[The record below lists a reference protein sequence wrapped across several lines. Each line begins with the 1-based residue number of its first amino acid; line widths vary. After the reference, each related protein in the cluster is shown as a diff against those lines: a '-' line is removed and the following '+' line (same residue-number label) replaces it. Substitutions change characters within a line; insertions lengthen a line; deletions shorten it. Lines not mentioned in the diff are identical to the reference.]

1 MLDDLRPLAVFAKTV
16 EAGSFRAAARQLG
29 LSPSVVSHHVAQLE
43 SRLGLALIYR
53 STRRLSLTVDGTQL
67 YQHAHAMLAAAEAGL
82 NAMNDRA
89 VEPVGELSISLPA
102 FLASGP
108 LMPQLTAFIE
118 RHPRVRLHMDFSDEK
133 QDLIAQGIDLAI
145 RIGALQDSALK
156 AVRLL
161 DLPRTLVAA
170 PALLQGRAPQ
180 TPAELTRLDWIGIR
194 MRPGPRRFRHEDGQ
208 EVEIEIEPRV
218 EVNSIEASRQL
229 SIAGLGLCSPPTF
242 LVADDLAAGRLVQVL
257 PEWRVPTLGI
267 YAVWPPNAGRDGLSR
282 RLVAALQDGR

>member
-1 MLDDLRPLAVFAKTV
+1 MIDDLRPLAVFAKTV
-16 EAGSFRAAARQLG
+16 EAGSFRAAARLLG

-53 STRRLSLTVDGTQL
+53 STRRLSLTVDGKQL
-67 YQHAHAMLAAAEAGL
+67 YSHAQAMLAAAEAGL
-82 NAMNDRA
+82 NAMNDRSA
-89 VEPVGELSISLPA
+89 EPMGELSISLPA
-102 FLASGP
+102 FLANGP
-108 LMPQLTAFIE
+108 LMPQLAAFIA

-133 QDLIAQGIDLAI
+133 RDLIGQGIDLAI

-170 PALLQGRAPQ
+170 PSLLQDPLPQ
-180 TPAELTRLDWIGIR
+180 TPADLPRLGWIGIR
-194 MRPGPRRFRHEDGQ
+194 MRPGPRRFRHEEGQ
-208 EVEIEIEPRV
+208 EIDIEIEPRV

-229 SIAGLGLCSPPTF
+229 AIAGLGLCTPPSF
-242 LVADDLAAGRLVQVL
+242 LVADDLAAGRLVAVL
-257 PEWRVPTLGI
+257 PDWQVPTLSI

-282 RLVAALQDGR
+282 RLVAALQEGT